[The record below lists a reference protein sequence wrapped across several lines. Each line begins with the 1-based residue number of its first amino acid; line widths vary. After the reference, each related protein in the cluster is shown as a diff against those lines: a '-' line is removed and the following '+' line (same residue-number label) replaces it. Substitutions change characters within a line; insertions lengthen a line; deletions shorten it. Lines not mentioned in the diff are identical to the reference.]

1 LGERLQAFG
10 WTHCRHC
17 RAAPETV
24 YTVAAGDYGAPL
36 DALVQRLK
44 YQGDLALA
52 EALAWQM
59 ARRWQTL
66 TDKPPLPD
74 IFVPVPGS
82 HRRLAQ
88 RGYNQAYLL
97 TQRLAKRLGR
107 PARADLLHKTRD
119 TRSQA
124 GLNGE
129 QRQTNLAGAFRAG
142 SGVAGRRLGLVDDVL
157 TTGATLQAAR
167 TALLAGGAAHVGFWV
182 MARTPE

>member
-1 LGERLQAFG
+1 M
-10 WTHCRHC
+10 
-17 RAAPETV
+17 
-24 YTVAAGDYGAPL
+24 
-36 DALVQRLK
+36 
-44 YQGDLALA
+44 A